1 MKRFYTAESVT
12 EGHPDKL
19 CDLIADSI
27 LDACL
32 KEDEN
37 SKVACEVLATKGNII
52 VAGEITSRYE
62 PQVFEIVRKVL
73 ESAGYEAGR
82 HQLCVED
89 NGEKYGIFR
98 GIANVELICE
108 NRMVIHILPEEQDLE
123 TIYQALKHP
132 PNYLS
137 LGRYEDLL
145 DIQRVEIVEL
155 TMQRQVPVKRDCYIP
170 VNYFQEED
178 WGGEAPINTTVYN
191 LTKEYEITKQGLRR
205 WKQKNG

>member
-1 MKRFYTAESVT
+1 MRLSIQGTNTWNHFRGVYTVLLF
-12 EGHPDKL
+12 GR
-19 CDLIADSI
+19 C
-27 LDACL
+27 
-32 KEDEN
+32 
-37 SKVACEVLATKGNII
+37 KVRGRAVI
-52 VAGEITSRYE
+52 S
-62 PQVFEIVRKVL
+62 
-73 ESAGYEAGR
+73 SAWKMTGKN
-82 HQLCVED
+82 V
-89 NGEKYGIFR
+89 GIFR

-145 DIQRVEIVEL
+145 DIQRVEIVKL

-178 WGGEAPINTTVYN
+178 WGGEAPINTDGVQSD
-191 LTKEYEITKQGLRR
+191 EGV
-205 WKQKNG
+205 

>member
-1 MKRFYTAESVT
+1 MKQDVISFAW
-12 EGHPDKL
+12 K
-19 CDLIADSI
+19 
-27 LDACL
+27 
-32 KEDEN
+32 
-37 SKVACEVLATKGNII
+37 
-52 VAGEITSRYE
+52 IT
-62 PQVFEIVRKVL
+62 
-73 ESAGYEAGR
+73 
-82 HQLCVED
+82 
-89 NGEKYGIFR
+89 GEKYGIFR

-191 LTKEYEITKQGLRR
+191 LTKEYWHRQESGYFHQHSFCRQFL
-205 WKQKNG
+205 